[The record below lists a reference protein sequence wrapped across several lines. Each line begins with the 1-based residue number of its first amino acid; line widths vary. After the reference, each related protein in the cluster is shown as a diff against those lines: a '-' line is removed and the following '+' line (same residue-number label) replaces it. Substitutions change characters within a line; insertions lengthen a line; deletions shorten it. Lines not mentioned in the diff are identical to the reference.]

1 MSRPLDLSVIVPC
14 YNESHNIRDCLVLLQ
29 EADEVILVDSYST
42 DDTLGR
48 AKGLY
53 TKLLQRDYDNSAS
66 QKNWAIPQA
75 KHSWVLIVDADERVP
90 VDLWMEIRQILSNP
104 KAEAYRMLRRNFL
117 YGKRVCWGSWRNDS
131 VVRLFRRD
139 LCRYEDKFV
148 HAELQVSGRVIL
160 CTQYLE
166 HYSHRGVGDFLKKA
180 AKYSDWGSKNL
191 EAKGVQVGCT
201 RLAFQPVFHF
211 LKSYFLKLGFLDGSR
226 GLVISFFEAFH
237 SFLKY
242 AKRMEKCSTNDTSK
256 ASSSSK

>member
-1 MSRPLDLSVIVPC
+1 MSQKLDLSVIVPC
-14 YNESHNIRDCLVLLQ
+14 YNESHNIRDCLAPLQ

-42 DDTLGR
+42 DDTVDK

-53 TKLLQRDYDNSAS
+53 TKLLQREYNNSAS

-75 KHSWVLIVDADERVP
+75 KHAWVLIVDADERVS
-90 VDLWMEIRQILSNP
+90 VGLFTEIRQILSNP